1 MLRQPPCLYRHL
13 IHNTNFQNNA
23 KCILINSVKNELG
36 LVSQK
41 DLEKII
47 ANIANTTK
55 VDQLQNT
62 TFIDWF
68 KSLPQKDKLHFI
80 KFDIVEFYPLIL
92 EELLNHSILFARS
105 ITTISDS
112 GINIIN
118 HSRKSLPFDKTS
130 SQVKKKNNCLFDVMM
145 GSYGGAEICELIGLH
160 LLNRLSTVI
169 DKSGV
174 G

>member
-1 MLRQPPCLYRHL
+1 M
-13 IHNTNFQNNA
+13 
-23 KCILINSVKNELG
+23 KNELG

-47 ANIANTTK
+47 ANVANTTK
-55 VDQLQNT
+55 VNQWQNT

-105 ITTISDS
+105 ITTISES

-130 SQVKKKNNCLFDVMM
+130 S
-145 GSYGGAEICELIGLH
+145 
-160 LLNRLSTVI
+160 
-169 DKSGV
+169 
-174 G
+174 